1 MNRSQP
7 SQQKIVLPQRTL
19 LVLCG
24 PAGSG
29 KSTFAHAFVDRHR
42 AWGLRRTTIVSS
54 DQCRALIC
62 DDESNQ
68 QINQQTF
75 ELFHLLIDRRSEQNR
90 FTIADS
96 TALQADARQRLL
108 EQAQRH
114 EYATCLCVFNMS
126 LHTCIE
132 NDQRATRGRI
142 VGKDVIAY
150 HVGLLAQALERIP
163 QEGWDKVVLLN
174 ERYRAKNLTI
184 EQAEITR

>member
-1 MNRSQP
+1 MNRSQ
-7 SQQKIVLPQRTL
+7 SSQKIFLPQRTL

-42 AWGLRRTTIVSS
+42 ALGLRRTTIVSS
-54 DQCRALIC
+54 DHCRALIC

-68 QINQQTF
+68 HINGQTF
-75 ELFHLLIDRRSEQNR
+75 ELFHLILDRRMEQSR
-90 FTIADS
+90 FSIADS
-96 TALQADARQRLL
+96 TALQAEARKRLL

-114 EYATCLCVFNMS
+114 EYTTCLCVFNMS

-132 NDQRATRGRI
+132 NDQRTARGRI

-150 HVGLLAQALERIP
+150 HVGLLAQAMQSIP
-163 QEGWDKVVLLN
+163 DEGWDNVIVLN

-184 EQAEITR
+184 AIL

>member
-1 MNRSQP
+1 MHHSQP
-7 SQQKIVLPQRTL
+7 SQMIVLPERTL

-42 AWGLRRTTIVSS
+42 ALGVRRTTIVSS

-68 QINQQTF
+68 HINQQTF
-75 ELFHLLIDRRSEQNR
+75 ELFHLIIDRRSEQNR

-108 EQAQRH
+108 KQARRH
-114 EYATCLCVFNMS
+114 AYAACICVFNMS

-132 NDQRATRGRI
+132 NDQHATRGRI

-150 HVGLLAQALERIP
+150 HVGLLAHALESIP
-163 QEGWDKVVLLN
+163 QEGWDKVFILN

-184 EQAEITR
+184 ARP